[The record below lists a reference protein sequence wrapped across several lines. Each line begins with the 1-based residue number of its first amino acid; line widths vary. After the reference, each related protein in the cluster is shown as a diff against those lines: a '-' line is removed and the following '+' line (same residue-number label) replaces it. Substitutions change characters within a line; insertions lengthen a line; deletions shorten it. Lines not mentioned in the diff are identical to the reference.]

1 MKNLLLNATVFM
13 VAASA
18 CAQLYVRPNGTDESY
33 VYVNDQVL
41 FVEQDVNLVANPT
54 GTFESSIYLRNDSQ
68 LVQGSTA
75 SSNNGDGTLSVYQDS
90 NSDSYD
96 YNFWSAPV
104 GLASGAAGNRDFGIL
119 RVNGITDVTDSYQ
132 TNTTAAYNGTSS
144 PLTISRRWLYKQ
156 TAAAGYQAIGT
167 SNNVPAGYGF
177 TMKGTDVTTAGD
189 GTTIYGDAQN
199 QNYDFRGR
207 PHNGTIT
214 VPTDV
219 GSPLLTGNPYPS
231 ALDLNRMFYDADNS
245 EITEVLYW
253 DEDRSINS
261 HLYLDNK
268 GGFGI
273 WVPMGSDPN
282 GTNSGMYTAPTFV
295 AHDQAGNP
303 LPGTPSDDDGLVYER
318 RFAPIGQGFVIVGDA
333 TTGPDG
339 TTNSITIR
347 NEHRRYIKEGI
358 ANGSEFRTPENGGP
372 SFTDSSGPVI
382 GTGGGSTGTGTDT
395 GIPATLPDNRIPHMR
410 IYTIFGDTHF
420 RDMVLAFSDEA
431 TDGFD
436 RGFDGRNRDSENSTD
451 ASFPIGQD
459 NDRERYVIQTIP
471 YETGKRVPI
480 TFNIAQQTTLKVET
494 AEEVNV
500 PYPAAY
506 LWDSETNIYQQ
517 ISGDNEANLSLDAG
531 NYDNRF
537 YIVFRGL
544 REATDASDGTI
555 AQEKAVGSMDFFQD
569 NRIGELQVANPEGY
583 DVGSANIYDMGGR
596 LVLSKVNL
604 GSNRTFTFPTGNL
617 SDGVYLVKML
627 TKDNFAID
635 HKITV
640 YNNN

>member
-18 CAQLYVRPNGTDESY
+18 CAQLYVQPNGTDESY
-33 VYVNDQVL
+33 VYVNDQIL
-41 FVEQDVNLVANPT
+41 FVEQDVNLQPNPT
-54 GTFESSIYLRNDSQ
+54 GNFESSVYLRNDSQ
-68 LVQGSTA
+68 LIQGATA
-75 SSNNGDGTLSVYQDS
+75 SNNIGNGTLSVYQDS

-104 GLASGAAGNRDFGIL
+104 GFASGPAGNRSFGIL
-119 RVNGITDVTDSYQ
+119 RVNGITDDTDSY
-132 TNTTAAYNGTSS
+132 TTGITSAYNGSS
-144 PLTISRRWLYKQ
+144 TPLTISRRWLYRQ

-167 SNNVPAGYGF
+167 NNNVPAGYGF
-177 TMKGTDVTTAGD
+177 TMKGTDVTPAGGD
-189 GTTIYGDAQN
+189 IHTDAQN

-214 VPTDV
+214 VPTGV

-245 EITEVLYW
+245 EITEILYW

-261 HLYLDNK
+261 HLYVANK

-282 GTNSGMYTAPTFV
+282 GTSQGMYTLPTFV
-295 AHDQAGNP
+295 AYDAAGNP
-303 LPGTPSDDDGLVYER
+303 LPIAPGDDTGLMYDR
-318 RFAPIGQGFVIVGDA
+318 RFAPIGQGFVVVGAA
-333 TTGPDG
+333 TSGGDVTA
-339 TTNSITIR
+339 NSISIK
-347 NEHRRYIKEGI
+347 NSHRRYIKEGS
-358 ANGSEFRTPENGGP
+358 NGSVFKSAENGP
-372 SFTDSSGPVI
+372 TLSDSGAVT
-382 GTGGGSTGTGTDT
+382 GTGGGSTGSGSSD
-395 GIPATLPDNRIPHMR
+395 PATLPDDRIPHMR
-410 IYTIFGDTHF
+410 IFTMFGESHF

-436 RGFDGRNRDSENSTD
+436 RGFDGKNPDPASGTD
-451 ASFPIGQD
+451 ASFPIGED
-459 NDRERYVIQTIP
+459 ADRDLYVIQTIN
-471 YETGKRVPI
+471 YEIGKRVPI
-480 TFNIAQQTTLKVET
+480 AFNIRQQTTLEVGT
-494 AEEVNV
+494 SEEVNK

-506 LWDSETNIYQQ
+506 LWDSSNNTYQS
-517 ISGDNEANLSLDAG
+517 ISGDNVANLSLDAG

-544 REATDASDGTI
+544 REATDSSDGTK
-555 AQEKAVGSMDFFQD
+555 AQEKAVASMDFFQD
-569 NRIGELQVANPEGY
+569 NRIGQLQVANPEGY

-604 GSNRTFTFPTGNL
+604 GSSNSFTFPTGNL